1 MYPFKAVLI
10 GCSNDLL
17 GSLERELS
25 ANEVD
30 IVLDAPNA
38 RAVQAQV
45 TPGGETRHLLI
56 IQVQRP
62 DQLAEIEHL
71 SNVYAG
77 WPILALMAGNMT
89 PAEILAAQR
98 RGAAQVVTLPLSGP
112 DLREALRSIARLH
125 GHKLT
130 ANELV
135 VVAGAGEGCGAT
147 TVAMHVAY
155 ALAED
160 LGKET
165 ILVELAL
172 RLGRL
177 ANNLDLQPNITTP
190 VLFEE
195 LPTLDARAL
204 KNALVHWGERLLIL
218 PGPYRQI
225 AVPKATPDKV
235 RELLLQLRGL
245 TPLVV
250 ADVPATFDDV
260 YFAAL
265 AAATRIV
272 LVVEH
277 SVPAIQSL
285 TVVRDA
291 IERHDITAPQ
301 VLVLNRFD
309 RKREDMKAEKL
320 EEIVHGPHFHLIP
333 AHYES
338 LRAAINK
345 GKFVAEVDPHSPL
358 VPAFKSLAEK
368 LIAPP
373 AELEAPQAQT
383 ASPLARLLKLFGL

>member
-10 GCSNDLL
+10 GCSNETL
-17 GSLERELS
+17 GSLERELA
-25 ANEVD
+25 ANEVV
-30 IVLDAPNA
+30 IVLDAQDA
-38 RAVQAQV
+38 KAVLTQV
-45 TPGGETRHLLI
+45 TPAGEIRHLLI
-56 IQVQRP
+56 FQVQRP
-62 DQLAEIEHL
+62 EQLADIELL
-71 SNVYAG
+71 SNCYVG
-77 WPILALMAGNMT
+77 WPILALMAGSFT
-89 PAEILAAQR
+89 PAEVLAAQR
-98 RGAAQVVTLPLSGP
+98 RGAAQVVPMPLSGQ
-112 DLREALRSIARLH
+112 DLREALRCIARLH
-125 GHKLT
+125 GHTLT
-130 ANELV
+130 ANELI
-135 VVAGAGEGCGAT
+135 VVAGASEGCGAT

-190 VLFEE
+190 VLFDE
-195 LPTLDARAL
+195 LATLDARAL
-204 KNALVHWGERLLIL
+204 KNSLVRRNERLLLL

-225 AVPKATPDKV
+225 AAPRATPEKL
-235 RELLLQLRGL
+235 RELLLQLRRL

-250 ADVPATFDDV
+250 ADLPATFDDL

-265 AAATRIV
+265 ASATRIV

-277 SVPAIQSL
+277 SVPAIQAL

-301 VLVLNRFD
+301 VLVLNRYD
-309 RKREDMKAEKL
+309 RKREDMRAEKL

-333 AHYES
+333 PHYES
-338 LRAAINK
+338 LRAAMNK
-345 GKFVAEVDPHSPL
+345 GKFVAEVEPHSPL
-358 VPAFKSLAEK
+358 LPAFKSLAEK

-373 AELEAPQAQT
+373 AEIQTPEAHAT
-383 ASPLARLLKLFGL
+383 SPLARLLKLIGL